1 MNTMNAVG
9 SAAESIAAPAIPA
22 TMRAVAQTVYAGPET
37 LTTTAVEVPTPG
49 ATQVLVEVHAAG
61 IDRGVWHLVTGR
73 PYLVRLAGYGLRA
86 PKQPVPGLDLAGRVV
101 AVGAD
106 VTRFR
111 QGDRVFGIGTGAY
124 AEYAVAEQDKLSHT
138 PDTLTDEQ
146 AAVAAI
152 SGGTALQ
159 AVVDIGQVRRG
170 QRVLVIGASGGV
182 GSYAVQLAVA
192 SGAIVTGV
200 SSAAKADLVRA
211 LGASHVIAYDR
222 DTLDAEGVA
231 YDLVVSTGGLAP
243 VRALRRL
250 LTPTGT
256 LVIVGAEGGGSI
268 TGGIGRQLR
277 AMLWSPFVKQRLTGL
292 MAREHHDVIDRL
304 AEHLADGSVVPA
316 IGRSITLDDVPT
328 TLADLE
334 AGAIRGKAVVRIG
347 GRA

>member
-1 MNTMNAVG
+1 MTATPEI
-9 SAAESIAAPAIPA
+9 ATAPAAPTVPPT
-22 TMRAVAQTVYAGPET
+22 TMRAVTQSAYGAPEDLATATVP
-37 LTTTAVEVPTPG
+37 VPTPG
-49 ATQVLVEVHAAG
+49 PTQVLVEVAAAG

-73 PYLVRLAGYGLRA
+73 PYLVRLAGFGVRA

-101 AVGAD
+101 AVGD
-106 VTRFR
+106 EVTRFR
-111 QGDRVFGIGTGAY
+111 PGDRVFGIGTGAY
-124 AEYAVAEQDKLSHT
+124 AEYALAEQDKLSHT
-138 PDTLTDEQ
+138 PDTVADDQ
-146 AAVAAI
+146 AAAAAI

-159 AVVDIGQVRRG
+159 AVVDLGRVQPG

-192 SGAIVTGV
+192 HGAVVTGV
-200 SSAAKADLVRA
+200 SSAAKADLVRQ
-211 LGASHVIAYDR
+211 LGARHVVAYDR
-222 DTLDAEGVA
+222 EALDAEGVA

-277 AMLWSPFVKQRLTGL
+277 AMLWSPFVKQRLTAL

-304 AEHLADGSVVPA
+304 ATHLADGSVVPA
-316 IGRSITLDDVPT
+316 ISRTVGLDEVPATLG
-328 TLADLE
+328 ALE
-334 AGAIRGKAVVRIG
+334 AGAVRGKAVVRIG
-347 GRA
+347 ARR